1 MIKNNKK
8 KNLDKK
14 ETMKELFESH
24 LLVDFPKDE
33 EIAR

>member
-1 MIKNNKK
+1 MIKNNKNM
-8 KNLDKK
+8 NLDKK